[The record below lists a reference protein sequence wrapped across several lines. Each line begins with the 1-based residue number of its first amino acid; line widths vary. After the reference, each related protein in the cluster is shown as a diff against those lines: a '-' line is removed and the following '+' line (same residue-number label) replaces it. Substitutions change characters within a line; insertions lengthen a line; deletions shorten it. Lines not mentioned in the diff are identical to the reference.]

1 MGCTA
6 YQIRESGSVLIHQ
19 CNAADGDDFV
29 ASWPQFSRD
38 AATGS
43 GPDLNIS
50 AQAGGLTRDLPE
62 KRFLSTWRKVLKAS
76 RRKEIHLERGG
87 PIIRPWKYFEDLC

>member
-6 YQIRESGSVLIHQ
+6 YQIRESGSVLVHQ

-50 AQAGGLTRDLPE
+50 AQADKSD
-62 KRFLSTWRKVLKAS
+62 KRFARK
-76 RRKEIHLERGG
+76 
-87 PIIRPWKYFEDLC
+87 KY

>member
-6 YQIRESGSVLIHQ
+6 YQIRESSSGLIHQ
-19 CNAADGDDFV
+19 WNAADGDDFV

-50 AQAGGLTRDLPE
+50 AQAGSLKRDLPG
-62 KRFLSTWRKVLKAS
+62 KRSLSTWREIASKSKA
-76 RRKEIHLERGG
+76 E
-87 PIIRPWKYFEDLC
+87 